1 MLEKLT
7 TEKRNKRTM
16 QLDQLSTEEILA
28 IMNQEDQ
35 TVPTTIMPL
44 LPVIQKIVDRI
55 VEQMQSGGRL
65 IYIGAGTSGR
75 LGVLDAAECVPTF
88 GTNPQDVISLIAG
101 GKDAF
106 TKVMEVAED
115 HEEFAEQ
122 DLKKIALAS
131 KDFII
136 GISASGRT
144 PYVIGA
150 LRYAKKL
157 DCPSAAISCNK
168 DAEIS
173 AWADFAIELEVGAE
187 ILTGSTR
194 LKAGTAQKLVLN
206 MISTASMIGIGKVYK
221 NLMVDVQPTNK
232 KLEERAKRIIMEAT
246 ECSLETAA
254 KYYQLADKHVKAAIV
269 MILTGCHLAEAEEKL
284 KLAGG
289 FVRKVI

>member
-35 TVPTTIMPL
+35 TVPTTITPL

-106 TKVMEVAED
+106 TKVMEGAED

-150 LRYAKKL
+150 LRYA
-157 DCPSAAISCNK
+157 
-168 DAEIS
+168 
-173 AWADFAIELEVGAE
+173 
-187 ILTGSTR
+187 
-194 LKAGTAQKLVLN
+194 
-206 MISTASMIGIGKVYK
+206 
-221 NLMVDVQPTNK
+221 
-232 KLEERAKRIIMEAT
+232 
-246 ECSLETAA
+246 
-254 KYYQLADKHVKAAIV
+254 
-269 MILTGCHLAEAEEKL
+269 
-284 KLAGG
+284 
-289 FVRKVI
+289 

>member
-35 TVPTTIMPL
+35 TVPTTITPL

-106 TKVMEVAED
+106 TKVMEGAED

>member
-35 TVPTTIMPL
+35 TVPTTITPL

-106 TKVMEVAED
+106 TKVMEGAED

-246 ECSLETAA
+246 ECSLETAT

>member
-1 MLEKLT
+1 
-7 TEKRNKRTM
+7 
-16 QLDQLSTEEILA
+16 
-28 IMNQEDQ
+28 
-35 TVPTTIMPL
+35 
-44 LPVIQKIVDRI
+44 
-55 VEQMQSGGRL
+55 
-65 IYIGAGTSGR
+65 
-75 LGVLDAAECVPTF
+75 
-88 GTNPQDVISLIAG
+88 
-101 GKDAF
+101 
-106 TKVMEVAED
+106 ED